1 MNKAEKI
8 EQATQNFKL
17 VSENGFKKG
26 IYLPN
31 WLFKKSK
38 ILLRE
43 TNGNIRP
50 YYKEYKNGRIVMVDF
65 GTNIGSEFCNNHLA
79 VVLNKDDNKRNSMLT
94 VIPLSSKN
102 KKYYHKL
109 NDEVFKLINER
120 VAQEINDLG
129 KKYDQLVENSERI
142 KNIREALDQKKELEV
157 DQEPKELIDELI
169 PLLNSHSEEISYVQN
184 KISELKDVSQKYSK
198 FAEHSFAC
206 IMNIQTISK
215 LRIIT
220 LNQSDPSRHIRLSKS
235 TMDAL
240 DKELV
245 RKLTNVNIE

>member
-142 KNIREALDQKKELEV
+142 KNIREALDQKK
-157 DQEPKELIDELI
+157 
-169 PLLNSHSEEISYVQN
+169 N
-184 KISELKDVSQKYSK
+184 
-198 FAEHSFAC
+198 
-206 IMNIQTISK
+206 
-215 LRIIT
+215 
-220 LNQSDPSRHIRLSKS
+220 
-235 TMDAL
+235 
-240 DKELV
+240 
-245 RKLTNVNIE
+245 